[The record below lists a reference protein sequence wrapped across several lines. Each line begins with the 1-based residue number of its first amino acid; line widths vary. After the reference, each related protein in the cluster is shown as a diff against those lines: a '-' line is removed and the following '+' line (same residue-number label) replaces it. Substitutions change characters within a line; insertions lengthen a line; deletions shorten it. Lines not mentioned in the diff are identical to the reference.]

1 MKFAV
6 LIAILFTIALP
17 AANAGLSSAG
27 RDAAGDTEADANV
40 VRACF
45 GGCEKDNNQL
55 DLTTSPYEVDQKY
68 NEIMKGRGVVTPQ
81 ELQNGKGKKEGLDI

>member
-1 MKFAV
+1 MKFAL
-6 LIAILFTIALP
+6 LIAILFTLAAP
-17 AANAGLSSAG
+17 AAYAGSS
-27 RDAAGDTEADANV
+27 DAAGDTEADANV

-68 NEIMKGRGVVTPQ
+68 KEIMKGRGVVTPQ
-81 ELQNGKGKKEGLDI
+81 ELQDGKGKKEGQSWDI